1 ANGLRLSPLFS
12 MGYTL
17 FIRVG
22 LARRPPCQSL
32 ITPLRRGIARDSL
45 FLSGFRVAL
54 PERIALLV
62 SVGV

>member
-1 ANGLRLSPLFS
+1 